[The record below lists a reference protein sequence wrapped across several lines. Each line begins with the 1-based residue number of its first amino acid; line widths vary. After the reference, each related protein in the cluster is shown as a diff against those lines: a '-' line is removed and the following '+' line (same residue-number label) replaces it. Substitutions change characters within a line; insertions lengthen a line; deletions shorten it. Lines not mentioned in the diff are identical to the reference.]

1 MSFNCFR
8 QPSIYIQEVTPPSL
22 KDDKRTSGIPSPPP
36 GSPGLSSPLLPIENV
51 WSPSSEY
58 PLKDVTLSRGHMG
71 PRDQIMRYQEENL
84 TNIIDSP
91 LRFEK
96 LPKRTEG
103 TPEMKWQVS
112 GSDSSF
118 DVSGERSSTE
128 NVWDMLVGLLGSA
141 KSDNVIRTER
151 LSTCTSYESEFLINA
166 MTSYNPID
174 FGGQCCEATDKS
186 TKDGYQLSVSLK
198 DFNPFETY
206 ERSAVHD
213 DKLIY
218 MHEIPLTRSKLQPVP
233 LQRETINGVLCTP
246 ECPILEGPK
255 EEYCMPQRTEP
266 ELDSKGGGLYKV
278 FDNTISVK
286 FLKADKSS
294 SQSKFHMNN
303 PLTSSFMTKLL
314 QQHDE
319 NSSFGVNKSKRK
331 EMVMSKQRGKNTR
344 KKNEKVPFKR
354 NKSTLCEYSQA
365 SELPKV
371 IIKPISLVGI
381 PLASPSVNNVHNAK
395 TEHLQDSVVQ
405 VSNILDSASSEEN
418 LSLTIQDNKVS
429 KDFLVLTDT
438 LIKFFNPLSDFG
450 RLHPIFS
457 SQEKENGIPDTM
469 VIELNICP
477 SLSLEKSSFD
487 MKKERTVV
495 KHMRNTNPN
504 QGFSGLFLPCQ
515 GPKRPIVM
523 SKLGNTK
530 MSKAEEIG
538 KDKRETKATLTLK
551 NELQAPVETN
561 SHLSELL
568 NTIPKLVQ
576 PKLEMHTLNTREF
589 LTNGVRLSDNKTAHI
604 AELTDTISRFY
615 HPKIKESWRDK
626 DASEI
631 TKSFTNASK
640 SLEDKKS
647 RETKMAPFNETRKC
661 AGLEDFFSSVPSA
674 KSLKSHERWNVKTR
688 APPYSSRIQQN
699 SSGSA
704 VAVEESFPPEQQLK
718 LLLHARH
725 CRVVKVWPRDALE
738 FLKSSLRKATQ
749 TQIWRSVYCR
759 VHHTFFC
766 LSP

>member
-1 MSFNCFR
+1 M
-8 QPSIYIQEVTPPSL
+8 YIQEVTPPSL
-22 KDDKRTSGIPSPPP
+22 KDDKRTSGKPSPPP
-36 GSPGLSSPLLPIENV
+36 GSPGLSSPLLPIENM
-51 WSPSSEY
+51 WSPSEY
-58 PLKDVTLSRGHMG
+58 PLKDVTLSRGYMG
-71 PRDQIMRYQEENL
+71 PHDQIMRYPEENL

-91 LRFEK
+91 LGFEK
-96 LPKRTEG
+96 LPKKTEG

-118 DVSGERSSTE
+118 GVSGERSSTG

-141 KSDNVIRTER
+141 KGDNVIRTER

-166 MTSYNPID
+166 MTSYNPKD
-174 FGGQCCEATDKS
+174 FGGKGCEATDKS

-206 ERSAVHD
+206 RRLAVYD

-218 MHEIPLTRSKLQPVP
+218 KHEIPLTRNKLQAVP
-233 LQRETINGVLCTP
+233 LQREAINDGVLCTP
-246 ECPILEGPK
+246 ECLILEGPK

-266 ELDSKGGGLYKV
+266 EFDSKGGGLYKV
-278 FDNTISVK
+278 FDNSVSVK
-286 FLKADKSS
+286 FLKADKSL
-294 SQSKFHMNN
+294 SQSKLLMNN
-303 PLTSSFMTKLL
+303 PSTSSFMTKLL

-319 NSSFGVNKSKRK
+319 NSSFGENKSKRK

-381 PLASPSVNNVHNAK
+381 PLAPPSVNNVHNAK

-405 VSNILDSASSEEN
+405 VSNILDSASEEN
-418 LSLTIQDNKVS
+418 LSLTIRDNKGS
-429 KDFLVLTDT
+429 KDVLVFTDT
-438 LIKFFNPLSDFG
+438 LIKFLNPLSDFG

-457 SQEKENGIPDTM
+457 SQENENGIPDTM
-469 VIELNICP
+469 VIELNVCP

-487 MKKERTVV
+487 MEKERTVV
-495 KHMRNTNPN
+495 KHMKNTNPN
-504 QGFSGLFLPCQ
+504 QGFTGLFLPSQ

-530 MSKAEEIG
+530 VSKAEEIW
-538 KDKRETKATLTLK
+538 KNKRETKATLTLK

-561 SHLSELL
+561 SHISELL
-568 NTIPKLVQ
+568 NTIPKLAQ
-576 PKLEMHTLNTREF
+576 PKLEMHTSNTREF

-604 AELTDTISRFY
+604 TELTDTISRFY
-615 HPKIKESWRDK
+615 HPKLKESWKDE
-626 DASEI
+626 DASKI

-661 AGLEDFFSSVPSA
+661 AGLEVFFNSVPSA
-674 KSLKSHERWNVKTR
+674 KSLKSRERWNVKTR

-699 SSGSA
+699 SRGSA

-749 TQIWRSVYCR
+749 TQIWRSVYCS
-759 VHHTFFC
+759 VHHTFFV
-766 LSP
+766 LVSLTKFSL